1 MNYRFE
7 KVLAFVFLLAVLLLT
22 WYLFLYD
29 DFVGGSDERIAGIL
43 VSLSLGFG
51 IFQLW
56 INEINIDRRKLY
68 EWRYETYKE
77 IVLQIDEISE
87 TLNHKMTRDEIGSV
101 HNLANR
107 LMNNV
112 NRINSAIAINSDYLF
127 PDLQQKPETRSVAM
141 IVENILTRTD
151 EFRLKFE
158 VANQGGR
165 EIAQNFLQSMERMK
179 WHNEIREQLTE
190 LHLYKHEFY
199 RTLRTYF

>member
-29 DFVGGSDERIAGIL
+29 DFVGESDERIAGIL
-43 VSLSLGFG
+43 VSLALGFG

-87 TLNHKMTRDEIGSV
+87 TLNHKITRDEIGSV

-107 LMNNV
+107 LMNHV
-112 NRINSAIAINSDYLF
+112 NRINVAIAINSDFLF
-127 PDLQQKPETRSVAM
+127 PDLQHKPETRSIAM
-141 IVENILTRTD
+141 IAENILTSTD

-158 VANQGGR
+158 VANQGGI
-165 EIAQNFLQSMERMK
+165 EIAQNFLQSMERMQ

-199 RTLRTYF
+199 KTLRTYF

>member
-29 DFVGGSDERIAGIL
+29 DFIGESDDRIAGIF
-43 VSLSLGFG
+43 VSLALGFG

-87 TLNHKMTRDEIGSV
+87 TLNLKMTGDEIGSV
-101 HNLANR
+101 HNLVSR
-107 LMNNV
+107 LMNHV
-112 NRINSAIAINSDYLF
+112 NRINSAVAINSDFLF
-127 PDLQQKPETRSVAM
+127 PDLQLKPETKSIVM

-151 EFRLKFE
+151 EFRMKFE
-158 VANQGGR
+158 DANQGGR
-165 EIAQNFLQSMERMK
+165 EIAHDFLQSMERMQ
-179 WHNEIREQLTE
+179 WHNEIREHLTE
-190 LHLYKHEFY
+190 LHLNKYEFY
-199 RTLRTYF
+199 RILRTYF